1 MIEKIMLA
9 IAITC
14 SLAWSIQ
21 VKPPQR
27 VVALGVDTPVEI
39 ASEDRVAVIVTV

>member
-1 MIEKIMLA
+1 MIEKIILT

-14 SLAWSIQ
+14 SLAWSIP

-27 VVALGVDTPVEI
+27 VVAIGVDTPVEI
-39 ASEDRVAVIVTV
+39 ASENRVGVIVTV